1 MKSLKFPLRGLC
13 LAMGLVATGAH
24 ASALE
29 GDLKHLLDQHPAIKA
44 AKLAAGSSEKRI
56 DVAKAAFKPKVTLTA
71 DTGRE
76 MLDNTSYRPDGDS
89 RPGYLVMGNSGTLPQ
104 VTASDLIRRKKG
116 LTVEQNLYN
125 GGKREAALQ
134 VSEKEN
140 TLQQLNLDI
149 ATQDVL
155 LEGLSAYLQVG
166 RYLTLIGLAK
176 LNEQTTRDQLELET
190 KRLEGGGGIAVD
202 VLQARTRLQ
211 VVRER
216 RVFYEQGLR
225 DALANYEQ
233 VFGRPPDLNNFQEL
247 KPFEARLPNSVMIAM
262 ARGMEQSS
270 RLKAASTQVERAAIL
285 IDLEKAGF
293 LPTLDLIGMRNRDIN
308 ANQLA
313 LREETSLLLRMNWVL
328 YSGMDTTAKAAAAEK
343 DRDELLERENV
354 AKNKTREAIRISWNQ
369 LANGAERLELLDN
382 AAAISFDVMQN
393 RKRLRDSGKET
404 ALNVLDAE
412 VEYFG
417 VLANKVNALYD
428 TRIGS
433 YRLLYHMGDLT
444 PENVGLLD
452 RFALPVA
459 PLTVDLDKIAQPVK
473 R

>member
-1 MKSLKFPLRGLC
+1 MKLFQFPLRGLC
-13 LAMGLVATGAH
+13 LALGLGA
-24 ASALE
+24 ASAHSAVLE
-29 GDLKHLLDQHPAIKA
+29 SDLKHLLDNHPAIKA
-44 AKLAAGSSEKRI
+44 ARLAAGASEKRI
-56 DVAKAAFKPKVTLTA
+56 DAAWAAFKPKVTVTA

-76 MLDNTSYRPDGDS
+76 MLDNTSYKPDGDS
-89 RPGYLVMGNSGTLPQ
+89 RPGYLVMGKNGTLPQ
-104 VTASDLIRRKKG
+104 VSASDLIRRKKG
-116 LTVEQNLYN
+116 LMVEQNLYN

-140 TLQQLNLDI
+140 NLQQLNLDI

-176 LNEQTTRDQLELET
+176 LNEQTTREQLELET

-262 ARGMEQSS
+262 AKGMEQSA
-270 RLKAASTQVERAAIL
+270 RLKAATVQVERAAML
-285 IDLEKAGF
+285 IDMEKAGY
-293 LPTLDLIGMRNRDIN
+293 LPTLDLVGMRNRDIN
-308 ANQLA
+308 TNQLA
-313 LREETSLLLRMNWVL
+313 LREETSLILRMNWVL
-328 YSGMDTTAKAAAAEK
+328 YSGMDTTAKTAAAQK
-343 DRDELLERENV
+343 DRDELMERENV

-369 LANGAERLELLDN
+369 LANGAERLELLD
-382 AAAISFDVMQN
+382 AAAGISFDVMQN
-393 RKRLRDSGKET
+393 RKRLRDAGKET

-433 YRLLYHMGDLT
+433 YRLLYHMGELT
-444 PENVGLLD
+444 PQNVGLTD

-459 PLTVDLDKIAQPVK
+459 PLTVELEKIAEPVK